1 MTLPRA
7 VAVVIPARDEELLLP
22 ACLDSVE
29 HAIGVLLVTH
39 PSIRCR
45 VFVVLDS
52 CLDGTPEIVAAR
64 PPLEAVPVRVGQVG
78 AARDA
83 GLDAATKWSQATDPA
98 RVWIANTDA
107 DTVVPGHWLIEQM
120 ALAAA
125 GHDLVVGTVQPE
137 PTDLTRGELALW
149 SERHTM
155 PDGHE
160 HVHGANLGFSLR
172 AGHAVGGF
180 PHVAVHEDVQL
191 VRNLR
196 ESGAPWIASG
206 GIRVVTSGR
215 RCGRAPGGFATYLDG
230 LTSPA

>member
-29 HAIGVLLVTH
+29 HAIGVLHATH

-64 PPLEAVPVRVGQVG
+64 PALEAVPVRVGQVG

-83 GLDAATKWSQATDPA
+83 GLDAATRWSGATDPA

-107 DTVVPGHWLIEQM
+107 DTVVPGHWLTEQM

-137 PTDLTRGELALW
+137 PTDLTRAELALW

-172 AGHAVGGF
+172 AGHSVGGF